1 MEPFKIN
8 LNPSTETGSKYKRF
22 VYTLAIIYF
31 LSSITAF
38 LISYFKNDPI
48 EWVFIGAAIWGIIM
62 ISFAFVGS
70 KAKLYFSADDYA
82 IEYQFGFLVKTPTAI
97 IWETVKKVK
106 LGPTYITFF
115 KRSGKGKKVA
125 IGWLPYAKVKE
136 IKELIKQYA
145 ESKEIP
151 TEIGEL
157 KKID

>member
-1 MEPFKIN
+1 MEPFKID
-8 LNPSTETGSKYKRF
+8 LNQSTETGSKYKRF
-22 VYTLAIIYF
+22 IITLAIIYF
-31 LSSITAF
+31 ASSIAAF
-38 LISYFKNDPI
+38 LFFYFKNDPV
-48 EWVFIGAAIWGIIM
+48 EWVFIGAAIWGLLM
-62 ISFAFVGS
+62 ASFGFIGS

-125 IGWLPYAKVKE
+125 IGWLPYAKVIE
-136 IKELIKQYA
+136 IKDLIKQYA
-145 ESKEIP
+145 ESKGIP

>member
-8 LNPSTETGSKYKRF
+8 LNQSEETGSKYKRF
-22 VYTLAIIYF
+22 IFTLAIIYF
-31 LSSITAF
+31 ISSIAAF
-38 LISYFKNDPI
+38 LIFYFKNDPV
-48 EWVFIGAAIWGIIM
+48 EWVFVGAAVWGLIM
-62 ISFAFVGS
+62 LSFAFLGS

-115 KRSGKGKKVA
+115 KLSGKGKKVEF
-125 IGWLPYAKVKE
+125 GWLPYVKVIE
-136 IKELIKQYA
+136 IKEKIKQYA
-145 ESKEIP
+145 DNKGIP
-151 TEIGEL
+151 TEVGEL